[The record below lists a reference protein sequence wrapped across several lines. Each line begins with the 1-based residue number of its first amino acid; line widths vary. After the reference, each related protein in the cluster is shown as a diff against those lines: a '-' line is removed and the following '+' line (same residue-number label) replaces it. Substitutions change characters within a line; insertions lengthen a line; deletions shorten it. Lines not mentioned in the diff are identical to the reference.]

1 MKTLKLLAFG
11 LTLCIV
17 STLKA
22 QTAEEIIETYIENI
36 GGLEAWSKIESMRV
50 IGIGR
55 QQQVDYPFV
64 ATYMKDGRR
73 VIDVNL
79 QGNSFIFDAFDGES
93 AWAMNFNTQKA
104 EALDAETSFNTKNQA
119 KDYLPDA
126 FMNYKQKGYTVE
138 LLGKETYEG
147 TECFKIKLTKTPVLV
162 DGKEEENSETYYFDT
177 ENFVPIAMES
187 IVKSGPGKG
196 ATVQMV
202 FSDYQEING
211 LYVPFSQIQKF
222 NGQIGLELTTKT
234 IEFNT
239 EINDNIFK
247 IPEEID
253 TKKN

>member
-1 MKTLKLLAFG
+1 MKTLKLLTFA
-11 LTLCIV
+11 LILVTTTV
-17 STLKA
+17 KA
-22 QTAEEIIETYIENI
+22 QSAEEIIDTYIENI
-36 GGLEAWSKIESMRV
+36 GGQEAWSKIESMRV

-104 EALDAETSFNTKNQA
+104 EALDAETSLNAKNQA

-126 FMNYKQKGYTVE
+126 FMNYKQKGYKVE
-138 LLGKETYEG
+138 LLGKEAFEG
-147 TECFKIKLTKTPVLV
+147 TECFKIKLTKKPVLV
-162 DGKEEENSETYYFDT
+162 DGKEEENMETYFFDT

-187 IVKSGPGKG
+187 IVTSGPGKG
-196 ATVQMV
+196 GTLQML
-202 FSDYQEING
+202 FSDYQEVNG
-211 LYVPFSQIQKF
+211 LYVPFSQTQKF
-222 NGQIGLELTTKT
+222 NGQVGLELTTKN

-239 EINDNIFK
+239 EVDENIFK
-247 IPEEID
+247 IPEEIIT
-253 TKKN
+253 TKN